1 MTLNKNQFSKK
12 IVILL
17 SIFLFVVNGA
27 LGFILVQQS
36 KNDLKKQMSA
46 RMLDVS
52 KSAAA
57 LIDGDVL
64 EKLQKEDKDTE
75 PYQKALG
82 VLRSF
87 QEQVELKYIYG
98 IRDMGGKKFTFTID
112 PTVEDPGEF
121 GEPIVYT
128 DALYQAS
135 LGIPSVDEKPYEDA
149 WGRFYS
155 A

>member
-1 MTLNKNQFSKK
+1 MTLNKNQFSRK

-75 PYQKALG
+75 
-82 VLRSF
+82 
-87 QEQVELKYIYG
+87 
-98 IRDMGGKKFTFTID
+98 T
-112 PTVEDPGEF
+112 
-121 GEPIVYT
+121 
-128 DALYQAS
+128 
-135 LGIPSVDEKPYEDA
+135 
-149 WGRFYS
+149 
-155 A
+155 